1 MRQWKAQ
8 HPQVELIAEAPQHP
22 LAERS
27 LVGVDA
33 VLETA
38 VDQYRREEGQAQDQ
52 KVGDALELEAEKGL
66 RKLRVLADR
75 LVDDRL
81 RQVQRQ
87 VEKRKGRQRHQQD
100 DDLLLPAVLDDEA
113 ENRRFEVGGH
123 RGLRRRLAQLGRT

>member
-1 MRQWKAQ
+1 MRQRKSQ
-8 HPQVELIAEAPQHP
+8 HPQVELIAEAPQHS

-38 VDQYRREEGQAQDQ
+38 VDQYRREEGEAQDQ
-52 KVGDALELEAEKGL
+52 EVGDAVELKAEEGL

-81 RQVQRQ
+81 RQVERD
-87 VEKRKGRQRHQQD
+87 VEKRKGRQRHQEHG
-100 DDLLLPAVLDDEA
+100 DLLFPAVLDDEA
-113 ENRRFEVGGH
+113 ENRRFEVGGY
-123 RGLRRRLAQLGRT
+123 RG